1 MLNLKKGD
9 SFTLKKHTEGDLTDF
24 CLGVSWGDVKL
35 SLPFYLSLFNRNNL
49 AAIDLELSCIMFDK
63 DGNRIDWIHSP
74 KYNSWLIQNNFP
86 LGKLASKDDAFKYQ
100 ENNNPSVKNSDKKLI
115 KINLEKINSE
125 IDQIFFYLH
134 VNPKKVNTIDFS
146 LIPSVKIQMYE
157 GSIHQI
163 TETHCQFEIPRDEDS
178 VKKGT
183 LILGRLLKVN
193 REWKFEAI
201 GKGLEDKK
209 MVMQTKGHEYFS

>member
-9 SFTLKKHTEGDLTDF
+9 FFTLKKHTEGDLTNF
-24 CLGVSWGDVKL
+24 CLGVSWGEIKL
-35 SLPFYLSLFNRNNL
+35 SLPFYQSLFNRKNL
-49 AAIDLELSCIMFDK
+49 AEIDLELSCLMFDK
-63 DGNRIDWIHSP
+63 EGNRIDWIHSP

-86 LGKLASKDDAFKYQ
+86 LGKLSSRDEAFNYQ
-100 ENNNPSVKNSDKKLI
+100 ENSTPTIKNSDKKLI

-157 GSIHQI
+157 GNIHQI
-163 TETHCQFEIPRDEDS
+163 TETHCQFEIPKDKDS
-178 VKKGT
+178 IKKGT

-193 REWKFEAI
+193 NEWKFEAI
-201 GKGLEDKK
+201 GKGLQDKK
-209 MVMQTKGHEYFS
+209 FVMQTKGHEYFS